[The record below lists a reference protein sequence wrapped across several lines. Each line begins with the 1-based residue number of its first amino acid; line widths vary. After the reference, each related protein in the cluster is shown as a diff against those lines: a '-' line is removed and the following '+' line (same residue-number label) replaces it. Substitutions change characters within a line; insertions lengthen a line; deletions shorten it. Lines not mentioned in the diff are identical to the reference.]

1 MSFQKY
7 TEWQPKNICKKT
19 ACPPPCNS
27 NENLCDSLDNYCPSK
42 FYRVTISNS
51 SSGSGRN
58 VGLLDLY
65 SNIFYFL
72 DGNEIVLYFP
82 LESKN
87 LILINENDQPCY
99 SNLPPIELLQYCS
112 KNNLG
117 GSFLLTID
125 SNGKSDFKID
135 SNNSDPIPSPI
146 YKVIL
151 DADNFDIAEFDESE
165 QTFPWQGIIHNFCCT
180 YGFVWLPTNSIY
192 TNYSSQDDICTVP
205 PTTLQSKSCQFFAD
219 KNDTCKPVGNSDT
232 NKKLNNLKDK
242 FKNFNFNK
250 FKNVNKDDKI
260 DKDDK

>member
-1 MSFQKY
+1 MSCQKY

-27 NENLCDSLDNYCPSK
+27 NENLCNSLDNYCPSK

-51 SSGSGRN
+51 NGDN
-58 VGLLDLY
+58 VYLKDPY
-65 SNIFYFL
+65 SNILYSL
-72 DGNEIVLYFP
+72 GENEIVLYFP

-87 LILINENDQPCY
+87 LILYYENDNDNCY
-99 SNLPPIELLQYCS
+99 IRIPLHIELLQYCS
-112 KNNLG
+112 INNLG

-125 SNGKSDFKID
+125 SNGKSEFTID
-135 SNNSDPIPSPI
+135 NKNSKPIPSPI

-151 DADNFDIAEFDESE
+151 NPDNFAIAGYDELE
-165 QTFPWQGIIHNFCCT
+165 QTLTWQGIIHNFCCT
-180 YGFVWLPTNSIY
+180 YGYVWLPTNSMYI
-192 TNYSSQDDICTVP
+192 NSSSENDICTVP
-205 PTTLQSKSCQFFAD
+205 PTTLPSKSCQFFAD
-219 KNDTCKPVGNSDT
+219 KNDTCKPVDNSDT